1 MSIQPTVHT
10 GVKAYSQTSS
20 DNKTAAKTASEM
32 SAENKQQLNRT
43 ILESQLSISVK
54 SDNKSMTLLYRSLT
68 DAISGKMAE
77 DSAATKE
84 TGAPGEPK
92 YQDEDT
98 SPKATAE
105 RIVAFATRFY
115 EAYQKNHPELQ
126 GEDALNGFLDLM
138 KGAIDK
144 GFGDAR
150 KMLDGMQQLQGKV
163 ATDIDDTYGL
173 VQSGLEDFR
182 KRQLEAMKTA
192 AKAAANNNSA
202 SSNANNSDTSGDTS
216 GASQS
221 NSQNRS
227 GRA

>member
-20 DNKTAAKTASEM
+20 DNKTAAQTASAM

-68 DAISGKMAE
+68 DSISGKMAE
-77 DSAATKE
+77 DTAAAKETAAT
-84 TGAPGEPK
+84 GEPK

-182 KRQLEAMKTA
+182 KRQLDAMKSA
-192 AKAAANNNSA
+192 AEAAAGTTAN
-202 SSNANNSDTSGDTS
+202 SNANNLANSDTSSASPST
-216 GASQS
+216 SQS
-221 NSQNRS
+221 RS

>member
-20 DNKTAAKTASEM
+20 DNKTAAQTASAM

-43 ILESQLSISVK
+43 ILESQLSLSMK

-68 DAISGKMAE
+68 ESISSTMAE
-77 DSAATKE
+77 DTAPAKE
-84 TGAPGEPK
+84 TGATGEPK

-182 KRQLEAMKTA
+182 KRQQEAMKSA
-192 AKAAANNNSA
+192 AEAAANNNPA
-202 SSNANNSDTSGDTS
+202 SSNTNNIANSDTTGT
-216 GASQS
+216 SQS

>member
-20 DNKTAAKTASEM
+20 DNKTAAQTANEM

-54 SDNKSMTLLYRSLT
+54 SDNKSMMLLYRSLT

-163 ATDIDDTYGL
+163 ATDIDETYGL
-173 VQSGLEDFR
+173 VQGGLEDFR
-182 KRQLEAMKTA
+182 KRQLEAMKSA
-192 AKAAANNNSA
+192 AEAAVNNNPA
-202 SSNANNSDTSGDTS
+202 SIANSDTT

-227 GRA
+227 GRV